1 MAERLDVLIASK
13 WKTSSGEERTRYQRV
28 GAAFST
34 KNGGWSVKFD
44 APTVIV
50 PGMADLV
57 MFPPKPKDDRG
68 GGYEQ
73 QGGGSDGGQDIP
85 FMPAGND

>member
-1 MAERLDVLIASK
+1 MSERLDVLIVTKYQSNGQEK
-13 WKTSSGEERTRYQRV
+13 SRYQKV

-57 MFPPKPKDDRG
+57 LFPPKPKD
-68 GGYEQ
+68 E
-73 QGGGSDGGQDIP
+73 GQP
-85 FMPAGND
+85 F

>member
-1 MAERLDVLIASK
+1 MSERLDVLIASK
-13 WKTSSGEERTRYQRV
+13 YQQNGQEKTRYQRV
-28 GAAFST
+28 GAAFPT

-57 MFPPKPKDDRG
+57 MFPPKPKGDRDSEG
-68 GGYEQ
+68 
-73 QGGGSDGGQDIP
+73 IP
-85 FMPAGND
+85 F

>member
-1 MAERLDVLIASK
+1 MAERLDVLLASK
-13 WKTSSGEERTRYQRV
+13 YQSNGEERTRYQRV

-34 KNGGWSVKFD
+34 KNGGWSLKFD

-57 MFPPKPKDDRG
+57 MFPPKPKG
-68 GGYEQ
+68 E
-73 QGGGSDGGQDIP
+73 QGGGDGGNGIP
-85 FMPAGND
+85 FAPLGNL